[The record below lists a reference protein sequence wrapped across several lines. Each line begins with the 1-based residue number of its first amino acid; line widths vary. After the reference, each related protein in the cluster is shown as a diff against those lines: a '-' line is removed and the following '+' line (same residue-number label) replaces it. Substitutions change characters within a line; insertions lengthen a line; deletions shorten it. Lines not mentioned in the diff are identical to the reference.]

1 MESFFFERSYS
12 LENFNFLLNLIA
24 EQAPKDY
31 QARLQ
36 QVLQKMQMLRVKP
49 DEKTYNY
56 LIKAAGKAKDIANA

>member
-1 MESFFFERSYS
+1 M
-12 LENFNFLLNLIA
+12 LNLIA

-31 QARLQ
+31 QARLE